1 MQPIR
6 RSQFGLDPPPAPTNR
21 VLPPLGTFVGLL
33 ALLAV
38 ALFLAQSAAD
48 TPPLAEPV
56 GDSAAKPE
64 PIIRND
70 APQTAP
76 SLTRAQAVNRYR
88 ALDALRLRAY
98 RERDVSLFSAYLTPG
113 SGLHEV
119 GRKEI
124 GRLRADE
131 VVMRPRARTRRIS
144 IRSLRRRLIVV
155 RHVSVQDPRFYS
167 SGRDITINPQANLV
181 TTDWMLRPTNGV
193 WKISNSRVRA
203 VVLLRRGKR

>member
-21 VLPPLGTFVGLL
+21 VLPPLGTFVGLM
-33 ALLAV
+33 ALLVV
-38 ALFLAQSAAD
+38 ALFLARSAAD
-48 TPPLAEPV
+48 PPPLAEPL
-56 GDSAAKPE
+56 GSSAAQPE
-64 PIIRND
+64 PAVRND
-70 APQTAP
+70 APRTAP
-76 SLTRAQAVNRYR
+76 SLSRAQAVARYR

-144 IRSLRRRLIVV
+144 IRSLHRRVIVV

-167 SGRDITINPQANLV
+167 SGRDITIDPQANLV

-193 WKISNSRVRA
+193 WKIFNSRVRA
-203 VVLLRRGKR
+203 VVPLRRGKR

>member
-1 MQPIR
+1 MQPNR

-56 GDSAAKPE
+56 GDSVTHKPTIQSVASE
-64 PIIRND
+64 R
-70 APQTAP
+70 APV
-76 SLTRAQAVNRYR
+76 LTRAQAVDRYR

-98 RERDVSLFSAYLTPG
+98 RERDVSLFSAYLTPD

-124 GRLRADE
+124 GRLRDDD
-131 VVMRPRARTRRIS
+131 VVMRPRARTRRINV
-144 IRSLRRRLIVV
+144 RGLHRRLIVV

-167 SGRDITINPQANLV
+167 SGRDITIDPQANLV
-181 TTDWMLRPTNGV
+181 TTDWMLRPANGV
-193 WKISNSRVRA
+193 WKIFNSRVRA
-203 VVLLRRGKR
+203 VVPLRRGKR